1 MEVRLEDKQRDSLR
15 SLRVTV
21 AGGAAFAPD
30 RRVTRHT
37 SCMSIFRRLFGS
49 GASHRDDGDRPVQL
63 PSPDELA
70 LLTLAESE
78 FEATMFRDILEQN
91 GITALVKN
99 LDVLTAQS
107 GVMSRPWSQEL
118 WVLRKD
124 LRRARE
130 VLELDDRKTTQ

>member
-1 MEVRLEDKQRDSLR
+1 
-15 SLRVTV
+15 
-21 AGGAAFAPD
+21 
-30 RRVTRHT
+30 
-37 SCMSIFRRLFGS
+37 MSIFRRLFGG
-49 GASHRDDGDRPVQL
+49 GASHRDDADRPVQL

-78 FEATMFRDILEQN
+78 FEAAMFRDILEQN
-91 GITALVKN
+91 GITALIKN
-99 LDVLTAQS
+99 MDVLTAQS

-130 VLELDDRKTTQ
+130 VLELDDRRTAQ